1 MQASL
6 SILRKNLAQP
16 FSLTLLNIGATSFL
30 ASAPAQRVVPKALRS
45 FLRAGQGSSRHKSTS
60 SQQVAGHAGAL
71 HSIVKLMYACEC
83 KEAHRGE
90 CHLETLTS
98 ARL

>member
-30 ASAPAQRVVPKALRS
+30 ASVPAQRIVPKALRS
-45 FLRAGQGSSRHKSTS
+45 FLKAGQGSSRHKSTS

-71 HSIVKLMYACEC
+71 HSILKAICACVH
-83 KEAHRGE
+83 KEAHRE
-90 CHLETLTS
+90 EHHL
-98 ARL
+98 

>member
-71 HSIVKLMYACEC
+71 HSILKRYVPVST
-83 KEAHRGE
+83 RR
-90 CHLETLTS
+90 LTEES
-98 ARL
+98 IKYSY